1 MRVLGAAV
9 LAFEAIV
16 VLLAIPVVV
25 VVGTVPVPPWL
36 GITGGVTLALALV
49 VLARYVTRPWAVPV
63 GWVLQG
69 LVVWALTPPF
79 HLFSASSCRVVYFLL
94 HFLFPPKRDL
104 PVRKYGALYCP
115 DFPPPQRIGAA
126 IDRFAFAQRYKRKR
140 DYFFTN
146 VLTLV

>member
-69 LVVWALTPPF
+69 LVVLTGLLAPPMFIVGGIFAL
-79 HLFSASSCRVVYFLL
+79 LWGLAIRLARQV
-94 HFLFPPKRDL
+94 DE
-104 PVRKYGALYCP
+104 
-115 DFPPPQRIGAA
+115 AA
-126 IDRFAFAQRYKRKR
+126 G
-140 DYFFTN
+140 
-146 VLTLV
+146 

>member
-16 VLLAIPVVV
+16 VLLAIPVV

-69 LVVWALTPPF
+69 LVVLTGLLAPPMFIVGGIFAL
-79 HLFSASSCRVVYFLL
+79 LWGLAIRLARQV
-94 HFLFPPKRDL
+94 DE
-104 PVRKYGALYCP
+104 
-115 DFPPPQRIGAA
+115 AA
-126 IDRFAFAQRYKRKR
+126 G
-140 DYFFTN
+140 
-146 VLTLV
+146 

>member
-69 LVVWALTPPF
+69 LVVHTGLLAPPMFIVGGIFAL
-79 HLFSASSCRVVYFLL
+79 LWGLAIRLARQV
-94 HFLFPPKRDL
+94 DE
-104 PVRKYGALYCP
+104 
-115 DFPPPQRIGAA
+115 AA
-126 IDRFAFAQRYKRKR
+126 G
-140 DYFFTN
+140 
-146 VLTLV
+146 

>member
-69 LVVWALTPPF
+69 VV
-79 HLFSASSCRVVYFLL
+79 
-94 HFLFPPKRDL
+94 
-104 PVRKYGALYCP
+104 
-115 DFPPPQRIGAA
+115 
-126 IDRFAFAQRYKRKR
+126 
-140 DYFFTN
+140 
-146 VLTLV
+146 VLTGLLAPPMFIVGGIFALLWGLAIRLARQVDEAAG

>member
-49 VLARYVTRPWAVPV
+49 GLARYVTRPWAVPV

-69 LVVWALTPPF
+69 LVVLTGLLAPPMFIVGGIFAL
-79 HLFSASSCRVVYFLL
+79 LWGLAIRLARQV
-94 HFLFPPKRDL
+94 DE
-104 PVRKYGALYCP
+104 
-115 DFPPPQRIGAA
+115 AA
-126 IDRFAFAQRYKRKR
+126 G
-140 DYFFTN
+140 
-146 VLTLV
+146 

>member
-16 VLLAIPVVV
+16 VLLDIPVVV

-69 LVVWALTPPF
+69 LVVLTGLLAPPMFIVGGIFAL
-79 HLFSASSCRVVYFLL
+79 LWGLAIRLARQV
-94 HFLFPPKRDL
+94 DE
-104 PVRKYGALYCP
+104 
-115 DFPPPQRIGAA
+115 AA
-126 IDRFAFAQRYKRKR
+126 G
-140 DYFFTN
+140 
-146 VLTLV
+146 

>member
-25 VVGTVPVPPWL
+25 VVGTIPVPPWL

-69 LVVWALTPPF
+69 LVVLTGLLAPPMFIVGGIFAL
-79 HLFSASSCRVVYFLL
+79 LWGLAIRLARQV
-94 HFLFPPKRDL
+94 DE
-104 PVRKYGALYCP
+104 
-115 DFPPPQRIGAA
+115 AA
-126 IDRFAFAQRYKRKR
+126 G
-140 DYFFTN
+140 
-146 VLTLV
+146 

>member
-16 VLLAIPVVV
+16 VLLAI
-25 VVGTVPVPPWL
+25 PVPPWL

-69 LVVWALTPPF
+69 LVVLTGLLAPPMFIVGGIFAL
-79 HLFSASSCRVVYFLL
+79 LWGLAIRLARQV
-94 HFLFPPKRDL
+94 DE
-104 PVRKYGALYCP
+104 
-115 DFPPPQRIGAA
+115 AA
-126 IDRFAFAQRYKRKR
+126 G
-140 DYFFTN
+140 
-146 VLTLV
+146 

>member
-63 GWVLQG
+63 GM
-69 LVVWALTPPF
+69 PPAVDRTRS
-79 HLFSASSCRVVYFLL
+79 L
-94 HFLFPPKRDL
+94 PP
-104 PVRKYGALYCP
+104 
-115 DFPPPQRIGAA
+115 
-126 IDRFAFAQRYKRKR
+126 
-140 DYFFTN
+140 
-146 VLTLV
+146 

>member
-1 MRVLGAAV
+1 VRVLGAAV

-49 VLARYVTRPWAVPV
+49 ILARYVTRPWAVPV

-69 LVVWALTPPF
+69 LVVLTGLLAPPMFIVGGIFAL
-79 HLFSASSCRVVYFLL
+79 LWGLAIRLARQV
-94 HFLFPPKRDL
+94 DE
-104 PVRKYGALYCP
+104 
-115 DFPPPQRIGAA
+115 AA
-126 IDRFAFAQRYKRKR
+126 G
-140 DYFFTN
+140 
-146 VLTLV
+146 